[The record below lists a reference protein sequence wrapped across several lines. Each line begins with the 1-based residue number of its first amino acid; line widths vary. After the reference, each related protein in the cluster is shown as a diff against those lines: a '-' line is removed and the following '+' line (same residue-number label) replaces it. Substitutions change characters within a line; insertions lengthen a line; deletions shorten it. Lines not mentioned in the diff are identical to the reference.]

1 MENTFDCMSSWVGTV
16 SYMSVSIFKP
26 YLNFV
31 QPERL
36 KGESYFSDTDIW
48 SLGLVLV
55 ECALGKF
62 PYPYDEDLQSGLPM
76 ELGFWELMKY
86 ITLKDTPQ
94 LPSDKFSGDFRDF
107 LSRCLRKQ
115 GGTRPS
121 ASELMKH
128 PFYLKYERVDQRH
141 LKKWIKTIN

>member
-1 MENTFDCMSSWVGTV
+1 M
-16 SYMSVSIFKP
+16 
-26 YLNFV
+26 
-31 QPERL
+31 

-55 ECALGKF
+55 ESALGKF
-62 PYPYDEDLQSGLPM
+62 PYPYDEDLQNGQPV

-94 LPSDKFSGDFRDF
+94 LPADKFTEDFRDF
-107 LSRCLRKQ
+107 TSRCLRKQ

-128 PFYLKYERVDQRH
+128 PFYLKYEKVDQRH